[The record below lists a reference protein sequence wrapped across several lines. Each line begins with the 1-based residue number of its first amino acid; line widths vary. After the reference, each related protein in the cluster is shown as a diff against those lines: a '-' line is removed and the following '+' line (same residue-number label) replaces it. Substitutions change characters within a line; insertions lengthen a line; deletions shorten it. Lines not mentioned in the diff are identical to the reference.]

1 MDPGLPLRGLR
12 DDSLNSGASRD
23 QPSSSNAA
31 PSIATP
37 SIATPSIA
45 VLAFANRSASA
56 DDEYFSDGLAD
67 ELLNVLAKIKGLRVA
82 ARTSSFSFKGK
93 QTTVAEIG
101 NILNVAT
108 VLEGSVRKSGN
119 RVRISVQ
126 LIKVDDG
133 FQLWGETYDRTLDDI
148 FAAQDDIAHSVVK
161 ELRATLLGESPAPE
175 AKIAAEIAQA
185 TTTRSENP
193 EALRLCMQARF
204 LREKR
209 TDTELQAAI
218 ALYEKAIALD
228 PTYAAAY
235 SGLARA
241 LDLFASYGTYVG
253 RDPMPLWARAKEAA
267 RAAITHD
274 PNNADAYLS
283 LAHQATEI
291 DRNMAEADRLIA
303 TAFELNSNS
312 VEVYRSQASQHLRRR
327 QFGEMRASLLKALA
341 LDPLAMMTRV
351 NLVLWALAEHRS
363 DEAEQMLN
371 EVKQMN
377 PG

>member
-1 MDPGLPLRGLR
+1 
-12 DDSLNSGASRD
+12 LNSGASRD

-67 ELLNVLAKIKGLRVA
+67 ELLNVLARIKGLRVA